1 MKHKGRWIFLSI
13 LILILLGIGIL
24 FLIQYSHYAKD
35 KSPYRTLFIP
45 RLELGVF
52 EITNLE
58 ADRIDLNSKMLIH
71 NPLPVNLAA
80 DSMSYRLYIS
90 GVEVIKSSYPK
101 SVNIEHWDSSWIN
114 MPVTVYTEKLLN
126 ILDRED
132 KRGKDSVVYG
142 VKATF
147 YTHIPFKKEFNVD
160 VDKLLPIFYIPTL
173 ELAKLDYDSFSLK
186 GVTLYIHTRI
196 GNRNKFPF
204 VFKNLKYKFALADYP
219 WVSGAKPGV
228 IDIRERDTTD
238 LTLPLRISFTGIF
251 KSLGP
256 LIRKGGKTDYKLGL
270 DLRLV
275 AESNAIRDSK
285 VVVSNHGT
293 VKEIVQLAK
302 ESKQKD
308 KEEKKRERK
317 RKRIR
322 GQEYASQR

>member
-1 MKHKGRWIFLSI
+1 MKHKARWIFLSI

-52 EITNLE
+52 EITNLQ

-71 NPLPVNLAA
+71 NPLPLNLAA

-90 GVEVIKSSYPK
+90 GVEVVKSSYPK

-126 ILDRED
+126 ILDKED

-160 VDKLLPIFYIPTL
+160 VDKLLAIFYIPTL

-204 VFKNLKYKFALADYP
+204 KFKNLKYKFALADYP

-238 LTLPLRISFTGIF
+238 LTLPLRVSFTGIF

-256 LIRKGGKTDYKLGL
+256 LIRKGGKTDYKFGL

-275 AESNAIRDSK
+275 ADNNAIRDSK

-293 VKEIVQLAK
+293 LKEIVQLAK
-302 ESKQKD
+302 ENKQKE
-308 KEEKKRERK
+308 KEEKKQKRK
-317 RKRIR
+317 RKRMKE
-322 GQEYASQR
+322 QEYASQR